1 MLRTDCVSEYL
12 FARIDQKLG
21 ELRKKGV
28 DVISFGVGD
37 PQSPPPLEMREKLA
51 QLVVQPEL
59 HNYSP
64 YEGMQEFREAACRY
78 MKRRY
83 GVYVDPDS
91 QCVGLI
97 GSKEGIGNFYI
108 AYTQPKTLNLV
119 PNLAYPIPATMTR
132 IAQGEVYALPVREEN
147 GFLPDLDSI
156 PPEILQHA
164 QLLYLNYP
172 NNPTAVGASFEYL
185 KNALNL
191 AQKYGFLIVHDC
203 AYEEIY
209 FKERPHSFFEFDDA
223 WMHVVEFHSLSKMF
237 NITGW
242 RLAFAV
248 GSSQNL
254 APLKVMK
261 TNMDSGQFKPLQVT
275 AAWALDHLVDA
286 FGEQQRVTYQQ
297 RMQKLTVALTTLG
310 AHIPQPAGTFFLWG
324 RVPKGLTSESFT
336 ETLLEKTGV
345 FVTPGNMFGPD
356 GEGYFR
362 ASLTVS
368 DERLEQAVLRLQE
381 VKL

>member
-12 FARIDQKLG
+12 FARIDQKLAD
-21 ELRKKGV
+21 LRRQGV

-51 QLVVQPEL
+51 QWVLSPEM

-64 YEGMQEFREAACRY
+64 YEGMREFREAACRY
-78 MKRRY
+78 VQRRY
-83 GVYVDPDS
+83 GARPDPDS

-108 AYTQPKTLNLV
+108 AYTQPGTLNLV
-119 PNLAYPIPATMTR
+119 PSLAYPIPGTMTR
-132 IAQGEVYALPVREEN
+132 IAQGETYLLPVREEN

-156 PPEILQHA
+156 PEEILRRA
-164 QLLYLNYP
+164 SLLYLNYP
-172 NNPTAVGASFEYL
+172 NNPTAAGAPREYL
-185 KNALNL
+185 EKALNL
-191 AQKYGFLIVHDC
+191 ARRHGFLIVHDC

-209 FKERPHSFFEFDDA
+209 FGSRPHSLLEFEGA
-223 WMHVVEFHSLSKMF
+223 LEHVVEFHSLSKMF

-248 GSSQNL
+248 GSPRNL
-254 APLKVMK
+254 APLRVMK
-261 TNMDSGQFKPLQVT
+261 TNMDSGQFKPLQLT
-275 AAWALDHLVDA
+275 AAWALDSLVDA
-286 FGEQQRVTYQQ
+286 FGQQQRETYHR
-297 RMQKLTVALTTLG
+297 RMEMLAAALSRLG
-310 AHIPQPAGTFFLWG
+310 ARIPAPAGTFFLWG
-324 RVPKGLTSESFT
+324 RVPDGHTSERFT
-336 ETLLEKTGV
+336 EYLLEKAGV
-345 FVTPGNMFGPD
+345 FITPGNMFGSD

-368 DERLEQAVLRLQE
+368 DERLAEALLRLE
-381 VKL
+381 KLQ